1 MGKKSKVIAG
11 LLAVTLGVA
20 ITATG
25 CGSKKTAGESK
36 SEGGATK
43 ISIFSCYYQT
53 NPPAADSPLITELEK
68 LTNTDLDFT
77 WVPNS
82 SYEDKMN
89 VTLSSGDLPD
99 IMVVL
104 GKTPGFI
111 KSANAGAFWDLTD
124 YLKDYPNLSKA
135 DPVIL
140 NNSSVN
146 GHVYGIYRRRDMM
159 RTSVTIRKD
168 WLDNLGLKAPET
180 VDDLYNIAK
189 AFTEDDPDGNGQ
201 NDTYGFVIPKW
212 SNLNNSSPYDIASVW
227 FGAPNA
233 YSQAEDGTV
242 TAGFE
247 TPEYLESLKWFRDM
261 VQKGYVN
268 PDFATLVYEDHLGYF
283 IQGKGGIIIDT
294 YSTRSNIVNKIG
306 TEETD
311 KMVTFTGNLKSP
323 DGELYSYPTPGYS
336 GMLVIPKSSVPTEER
351 LKEILTFIDACSS
364 KEGQILLN
372 NGIESMYTPDPDDSR
387 FAWTVN
393 PDSDEYKLLNSDRAS
408 LAQIG
413 TSVQADE
420 YYILATKETQIPYKS
435 RLDMMKSDLEH
446 AVNNPL
452 SSYVSDTYTSKGTT
466 LDTIIVDARMQF
478 ISGQIDEQ
486 GWKDAIELWKKS
498 GGEQVLTELA
508 ELSKKK

>member
-1 MGKKSKVIAG
+1 
-11 LLAVTLGVA
+11 
-20 ITATG
+20 
-25 CGSKKTAGESK
+25 
-36 SEGGATK
+36 
-43 ISIFSCYYQT
+43 
-53 NPPAADSPLITELEK
+53 
-68 LTNTDLDFT
+68 
-77 WVPNS
+77 
-82 SYEDKMN
+82 
-89 VTLSSGDLPD
+89 
-99 IMVVL
+99 
-104 GKTPGFI
+104 
-111 KSANAGAFWDLTD
+111 
-124 YLKDYPNLSKA
+124 
-135 DPVIL
+135 
-140 NNSSVN
+140 
-146 GHVYGIYRRRDMM
+146 
-159 RTSVTIRKD
+159 
-168 WLDNLGLKAPET
+168 
-180 VDDLYNIAK
+180 
-189 AFTEDDPDGNGQ
+189 
-201 NDTYGFVIPKW
+201 
-212 SNLNNSSPYDIASVW
+212 
-227 FGAPNA
+227 
-233 YSQAEDGTV
+233 
-242 TAGFE
+242 
-247 TPEYLESLKWFRDM
+247 M

-452 SSYVSDTYTSKGTT
+452 ASYVSDTYTSKGTT